1 MNSTTI
7 WILVAFIA
15 YMAMMLLIGASYM
28 KTGKSTEDYF
38 LGGRKLGGWVHR
50 HPKRLPQPAE
60 APKGGANAHRGHRPC
75 YPSGCR

>member
-38 LGGRKLGGWVHR
+38 LGG
-50 HPKRLPQPAE
+50 
-60 APKGGANAHRGHRPC
+60 
-75 YPSGCR
+75 